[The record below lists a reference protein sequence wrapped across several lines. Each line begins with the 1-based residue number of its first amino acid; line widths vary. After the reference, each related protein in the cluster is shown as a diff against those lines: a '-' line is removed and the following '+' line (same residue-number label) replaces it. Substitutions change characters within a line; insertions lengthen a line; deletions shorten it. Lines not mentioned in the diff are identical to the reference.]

1 MFLFCSLS
9 NKIEHYENCNS
20 FQCCFKW
27 LLMWIYMWI
36 VIQAFLWQLLHPQL
50 YIISSLT
57 HCRYHPSPELGL
69 MCTSVTDTHYCP
81 ARHPLTH
88 RTNSL
93 TIFCCPPHL
102 PPIGPLEQTR
112 WIRGRIARRSLRI
125 AKVLVVTAES
135 WGRFRQT
142 EGTHGPLR
150 WPSPK
155 MGNFSGTRLRLSHR
169 GFQMKGL
176 FNRLEPFR
184 CLLTVLLL
192 FVLNN
197 CVLKAQRD
205 NWALAIPLDTQ
216 P

>member
-1 MFLFCSLS
+1 MTPYVNIHVDCNPSLFMATTASTT
-9 NKIEHYENCNS
+9 
-20 FQCCFKW
+20 
-27 LLMWIYMWI
+27 
-36 VIQAFLWQLLHPQL
+36 LH
-50 YIISSLT
+50 
-57 HCRYHPSPELGL
+57 HF
-69 MCTSVTDTHYCP
+69 VTDTL
-81 ARHPLTH
+81 PLSSISWTGFNVH
-88 RTNSL
+88 ICHWHTLLSCQTSSHTQDKL
-93 TIFCCPPHL
+93 SDYLLLPPPHL